1 MAVLQKLRGWG
12 IVLSILVALPLL
24 LFIIDPQQIMQTVQ
38 SVSSRNDVG
47 KINGKSVSYMDFQQ
61 DIEKFQNIQ
70 EIMTGAS
77 ASTEQGQQQV
87 RDAAWQNLIDKLLFE
102 PQAAAAGLQVGKDE
116 MIDLTLGDNVSPL
129 LSSNPYFVDENG
141 TFSPDRLTEFVQT
154 VNGGDADPRFSQYW
168 DYLQQSVKTSQ
179 LFSKYN
185 SLFSAG
191 NVQNKL
197 MLEETIK
204 GNNETSNIE
213 FVMVPLTYANDSTVV
228 VTDQE
233 IKNFFN
239 SHKDLFRQ
247 NASRDIEYAVFEV
260 VPSADDIA
268 AQSSEFTRLYDE
280 FATTE
285 NVRAFLQRNSD
296 TQYSD
301 YYYKA
306 GELNAVNGE
315 VEAFVAANNA
325 GTSPI
330 IQGGNS
336 FYAARIL
343 DTAMRPDSVYVRH
356 ILLQG
361 MDAKHVADSLVKEVK
376 GGNFS
381 TLATLYSADKGSA
394 ADGENGNI
402 GWMTQN
408 MMIPGFESV
417 LTAKTGVPFVITTQY
432 GTHVVE
438 VTKTTKPVLMKKVG
452 LFQKETLASKETF
465 NNYYNKA
472 NRLATIAAG
481 KLENFKAA
489 VDSTGTYAHPKTI
502 TEATDTYGTIGHAK
516 EVTRWAFDNKPGKVS
531 QIITVDN
538 NYFFVVAVKQAHKEG
553 TPELNEVAASIKNQL
568 YSEKY
573 AEARKEAIAKEI
585 AGLNDMQAI
594 AEKLNTTVSTEE
606 GVAFSAMS
614 RTLDPKFIGAVAAA
628 KEGEITGPVAGTY
641 GVYVFKVTGRDTGSY
656 YTEDDAR
663 NYNAQFASYLS
674 RMILPVMMDDADVK
688 DNRAR
693 FY

>member
-129 LSSNPYFVDENG
+129 ISSNPYFVDENG
-141 TFSPDRLTEFVQT
+141 TFSPDRLTEFVQA

-325 GTSPI
+325 GTSP
-330 IQGGNS
+330 S
-336 FYAARIL
+336 SR
-343 DTAMRPDSVYVRH
+343 
-356 ILLQG
+356 
-361 MDAKHVADSLVKEVK
+361 
-376 GGNFS
+376 
-381 TLATLYSADKGSA
+381 
-394 ADGENGNI
+394 
-402 GWMTQN
+402 
-408 MMIPGFESV
+408 
-417 LTAKTGVPFVITTQY
+417 
-432 GTHVVE
+432 
-438 VTKTTKPVLMKKVG
+438 
-452 LFQKETLASKETF
+452 
-465 NNYYNKA
+465 
-472 NRLATIAAG
+472 
-481 KLENFKAA
+481 
-489 VDSTGTYAHPKTI
+489 
-502 TEATDTYGTIGHAK
+502 EAT
-516 EVTRWAFDNKPGKVS
+516 PSMPPVS
-531 QIITVDN
+531 W
-538 NYFFVVAVKQAHKEG
+538 
-553 TPELNEVAASIKNQL
+553 TPRCVRTPSMSATSCSRAWMPSTSPTAS
-568 YSEKY
+568 
-573 AEARKEAIAKEI
+573 
-585 AGLNDMQAI
+585 
-594 AEKLNTTVSTEE
+594 
-606 GVAFSAMS
+606 
-614 RTLDPKFIGAVAAA
+614 
-628 KEGEITGPVAGTY
+628 
-641 GVYVFKVTGRDTGSY
+641 
-656 YTEDDAR
+656 
-663 NYNAQFASYLS
+663 
-674 RMILPVMMDDADVK
+674 
-688 DNRAR
+688 
-693 FY
+693 